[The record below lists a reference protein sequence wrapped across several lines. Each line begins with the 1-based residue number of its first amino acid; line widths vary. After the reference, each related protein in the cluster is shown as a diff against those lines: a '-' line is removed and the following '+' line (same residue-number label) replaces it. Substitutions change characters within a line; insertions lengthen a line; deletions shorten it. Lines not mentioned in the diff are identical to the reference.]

1 VETEVIIISGTFA
14 PPFAI
19 QHFPYST
26 LISFFNNL
34 GYKVYMESIHLL
46 GIGRMEK
53 SLERIEQKYFSEART
68 RYILVGHSQGGLL
81 ALSLASE
88 YPQLVESVEIFG
100 SPLYGTHMAPIWLP
114 FPAIRAMNYRS
125 RWLKQLRDHEN
136 LNVHKVHSY
145 FSALD
150 ALVVPWVAS
159 MVKSGNN
166 HLLVPSQIRSL
177 VEAFGRSIVGDRM
190 DEVDVIDGLAGHI
203 GLVTHPAI
211 IESLS
216 KRYFRPQKPHRLG
229 LVT

>member
-1 VETEVIIISGTFA
+1 MATEVIIISGTFA

-19 QHFPYST
+19 QHFPYSA
-26 LISFFNNL
+26 LIGLFEGL
-34 GYKVYMESIHLL
+34 GYKVHMESIHLL

-53 SLERIEQKYFSEART
+53 SLETIERKYFSKGDT

-88 YPQLVESVEIFG
+88 YSELIESVEIFG
-100 SPLYGTHMAPIWLP
+100 SPLYGTRMAPIWWP

-150 ALVVPWVAS
+150 SLVVPWVAS

-166 HLLVPSQIRSL
+166 HLLVPSQLRGI
-177 VEAFGRSIVGDRM
+177 VETFGRAVVGDRM
-190 DEVDVIDGLAGHI
+190 SEVEVIYGTAGHI
-203 GLVTHPAI
+203 GLVLHPAI
-211 IESLS
+211 IASLS
-216 KRYFRPQKPHRLG
+216 RRYQKLHS
-229 LVT
+229 V